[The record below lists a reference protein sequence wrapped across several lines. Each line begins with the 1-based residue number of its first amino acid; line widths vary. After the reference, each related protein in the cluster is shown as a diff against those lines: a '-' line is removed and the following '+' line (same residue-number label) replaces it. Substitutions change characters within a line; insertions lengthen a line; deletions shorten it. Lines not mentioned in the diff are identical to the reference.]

1 MIFDT
6 YKSSYFLCWFFIQK
20 AFTHIHIVLVLSIFS
35 ARYVLDGTSYCF
47 INGNRREAKMS
58 LCIITSDSYL
68 HYRSQ
73 QASHKWPNRGWRR
86 VGIGRQRNQLRN
98 KYARVSQM
106 RTVARKKGDA
116 KQEERRATRRSS
128 FSGEPTERLLL
139 VGTSV
144 LYHANDILHRFPL
157 YSQRHLVHLRVT
169 TEVDVGKDGWYGM
182 MRCDV

>member
-106 RTVARKKGDA
+106 RTVARTK
-116 KQEERRATRRSS
+116 RATRSRRNEGRQEGAVSPES
-128 FSGEPTERLLL
+128 LQRDCCWLGRQFSTMRMISC
-139 VGTSV
+139 TDFRCT
-144 LYHANDILHRFPL
+144 HKDI
-157 YSQRHLVHLRVT
+157 
-169 TEVDVGKDGWYGM
+169 WYI
-182 MRCDV
+182 